1 MSSPR
6 VLVVDDEPLLV
17 DVLRRLLARDGVEVL
32 GATSGDEAL
41 ALLATEELSMVIC
54 DVRMPRMDGPTLLRE
69 ARRRGLTPPWVF
81 LTGFADESDTSLLE
95 AGACAVL
102 GKPLPAA
109 ALREAVRAW
118 ARVA

>member
-1 MSSPR
+1 MSAPR
-6 VLVVDDEPLLV
+6 VLVVDDEALLV
-17 DVLRRLLARDGVEVL
+17 DVLRRLLAREGVEVR

-41 ALLATEELSMVIC
+41 LALASAEFSMVLC

-69 ARRRGLTPPWVF
+69 ARRRGPTPPWVF
-81 LTGFADESDTSLLE
+81 LTGFADAPDAALLE

-102 GKPLPAA
+102 GKPVLAA
-109 ALREAVRAW
+109 TLREAVRTW